1 MKIKI
6 KSKNSALPN
15 CWKQAGASFDDWQE
29 LKSGKEISV
38 KSIPDSI
45 KPFILEQEPKKIK
58 GDK

>member
-38 KSIPDSI
+38 KSIPSSI
-45 KPFILEQEPKKIK
+45 KSLVLEQTKVK